1 MWSRINSIFNRLKTP
16 SYTMIVSSFVG
27 ISISVA
33 SFFFLNI
40 HYNLIWCKPEPKTIE
55 SKKLS
60 PDEIYT
66 QDQRN
71 HFINTFTGDLHA
83 DKMNKNIESAFYN
96 KDLYK
101 DAIADNDNTL
111 ERAWKSRILH
121 ESTSRGTVTM
131 IYDAYKHAFAYYA
144 DVSIPYSILNAVA
157 MKYTTTF
164 LCRDFFLDEAE
175 IPTGNTTPFLCIHNI
190 DKSSAKKESKID
202 VKNGPFAKLKKYNVD
217 KPNERK
223 TASDTPVVAPKNF
236 IKNKFI
242 SLGKQYNFSILNN
255 TDVVKTKTV
264 SNKPILKY
272 GDFKSWRNP
281 EALELQSGD
290 NVANQFT
297 ALSTD

>member
-1 MWSRINSIFNRLKTP
+1 MLSRWKTP
-16 SYTMIVSSFVG
+16 STTMMFTSFVG
-27 ISISVA
+27 ISVSVA
-33 SFFFLNI
+33 SYIFLKI
-40 HYNLIWCKPEPKTIE
+40 HYNLISCKPAPKTIT

-60 PDEIYT
+60 PDEVYIEE
-66 QDQRN
+66 QRKA
-71 HFINTFTGDLHA
+71 FIDTFTGDLHA
-83 DKMNKNIESAFYN
+83 DKMNENIESAFYN

-101 DAIADNDNTL
+101 EAIADNDNTL

-131 IYDAYKHAFAYYA
+131 RYDAYKQAFAYYA

-157 MKYTTTF
+157 MKYTTIF

-190 DKSSAKKESKID
+190 DKSTEKKGVKID
-202 VKNGPFAKLKKYNVD
+202 VKKGPFAKLKKYNVD

-223 TASDTPVVAPKNF
+223 TTSDTAPKNF

-290 NVANQFT
+290 SVANQFT
-297 ALSTD
+297 ALSND